1 MKHKSIQYLKMQA
14 EQREQVLLLHN
25 EIRQIK
31 KQMFDEVLK
40 DVPQPMLSDS
50 LLKLSQDKM
59 VELEELTFQYLL
71 DLKKLCRPDQQHN
84 LKLLIDEFFRQ
95 NSPHENE

>member
-1 MKHKSIQYLKMQA
+1 MKFGKL
-14 EQREQVLLLHN
+14 
-25 EIRQIK
+25 K

-40 DVPQPMLSDS
+40 DIPKPTLSDS

-71 DLKKLCRPDQQHN
+71 DLKKLCKPEQQDK
-84 LKLLIDEFFRQ
+84 LKLLIDEFFQ
-95 NSPHENE
+95 SEFTA